1 MYPSTSIA
9 SAHGYPPRADARPAQ
24 CSTPSPMQT
33 DLNGRLVPF
42 DLQAG
47 AVYALGLT
55 FSDHIRETGERTGKP
70 VVFRKHCRPQPVEQG
85 LLLQPTPTQ
94 LSAAIATV
102 DAGLAGW
109 LQQRFGELPV
119 LLDYEVEIGIA
130 LLEPVTLQQLQ
141 SSASPRYGLFVANDV
156 TARSVQIAGEAAK
169 DKLAC
174 WAAAKSFAG
183 FLPVGRQLWLPDQP
197 QLDGFPPLQLQTLVN
212 GEIRQSASSSQIIYS
227 PRQLLQFAAASTPDG
242 CLQANDL
249 VLCGTPAGI
258 GLSIPRWK
266 RRLAALLPPR
276 QRVLAALRANRAN
289 PRLLQRGDQVQFS
302 ADWLGRGSF
311 RLC

>member
-1 MYPSTSIA
+1 MSDPDYTANPS
-9 SAHGYPPRADARPAQ
+9 
-24 CSTPSPMQT
+24 
-33 DLNGRLVPF
+33 GRLQPF
-42 DLQAG
+42 DLSTG

-55 FSDHIRETGERTGKP
+55 FSDHIRETGERAGAP

-85 LLLQPTPTQ
+85 LLLQPTPAQ
-94 LSAAIATV
+94 LIEAIAAV

-109 LQQRFGELPV
+109 LQQRIGELPV

-130 LLEPVTLQQLQ
+130 LLEPVTLQQLR

-227 PRQLLQFAAASTPDG
+227 PRQLLQFAAASAPGG

-249 VLCGTPAGI
+249 VLCGTPAGV
-258 GLSIPRWK
+258 GLNIPRWK

-276 QRVLAALRANRAN
+276 QRVLAALRTNRAN
-289 PRLLQRGDQVQFS
+289 PRLLRVGDQVVCS
-302 ADWLGRGSF
+302 AGWLGQCSISIE
-311 RLC
+311 